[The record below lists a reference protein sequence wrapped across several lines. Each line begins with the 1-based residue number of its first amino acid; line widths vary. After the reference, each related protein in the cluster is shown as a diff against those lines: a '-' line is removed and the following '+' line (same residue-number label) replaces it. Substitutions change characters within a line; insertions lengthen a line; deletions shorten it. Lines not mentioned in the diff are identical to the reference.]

1 MTKLRILITGASR
14 GIGLATAKK
23 LAKRHKLALFDID
36 EKELHTVT
44 NGKDF
49 KNWQKPPLLR
59 VKWTS
64 PTPMIGITPLLKCK
78 MLSAESTFSS
88 TMLAS
93 LSLANCLTPT

>member
-23 LAKRHKLALFDID
+23 LAKKGHKLALFDID
-36 EKELHTVT
+36 EKELDAVT

-49 KNWQKPPLLR
+49 K
-59 VKWTS
+59 
-64 PTPMIGITPLLKCK
+64 IGAVITGKMDVTNPDDWDNAIAQVQ